1 MTFSVTFSEDR
12 SFTRT
17 NIIRDPAFTYRNL
30 YGYYTWQQ
38 IEDATGYWDFGTA
51 VYGDCSWRSVPSTST
66 AGPLFVQTQV
76 PFRYYPV
83 SASTKYV
90 FSVWVRADDDCTVQL
105 YVDFWD
111 GVTSSASWI
120 DEAWVD
126 TAVTGEEWTRLSFA
140 FQTPAGTAG
149 IGLYAAKLAT
159 ATAVGLNTDG
169 LLLEEITWTGDLADY
184 EPDPF
189 FDGDILPSYPPANA
203 TVSVAWDGTPGDS
216 TSTLTYSSSEF
227 TADLLSVD
235 ISQGRRSFQDFAT
248 PGTCELEILN
258 PTTIPELDVLVQVFH
273 GTTRIYVGSVRDT
286 EVIYSMVEGTDVLRV
301 SAESLMARAGRA
313 ELSRI
318 ARTSEDVE
326 YMFLLACRAV
336 DLAGWY
342 ELHWNNY
349 VALNISYDAY
359 QGTLLNYLQRI
370 QTTVVGTML
379 DDKDYIILLQG
390 DLPFYAQQGGGFT
403 DVLPVTDEVVFSGIR
418 FGSKA
423 EEYVTKVRIEPN
435 KDGLTPAERG
445 DGYRSLVLESYSED
459 DAATE
464 QLANT
469 YLAAFTSVTPA
480 PREVT
485 IDVAAQSNTSWLD
498 IIDLSQT
505 GGRWPGGAWHQRQ
518 TVTFRGTT
526 YPVVLQGYTL
536 SATPDS
542 ARITF
547 FMEPTTAYPYLRLDD
562 TAVGVLNTNVLAP

>member
-30 YGYYTWQQ
+30 YGYFTWQQ
-38 IEDATGYWDFGTA
+38 IDDPTGYWDYSKA
-51 VYGDCSWRSVPSTST
+51 VYGDCSWRSVPLT
-66 AGPLFVQTQV
+66 AITGASYVQTQV
-76 PFRYYPV
+76 PYRMYPV

-90 FSVWVRADDDCTVQL
+90 FAIWVQADDACDVEFL
-105 YVDFWD
+105 IEFYD

-120 DEAWVD
+120 SDLTVTETIAGGQWV
-126 TAVTGEEWTRLSFA
+126 RLSTA
-140 FQTPAGTAG
+140 FQTPTGTAG
-149 IGLYAAKLAT
+149 ILPYVYKNPT
-159 ATAVGLNTDG
+159 ATAIGLNTDG
-169 LLLEEITWTGDLADY
+169 LLLEEITWSGDLDDY

-189 FDGDILPSYPPANA
+189 FDGDILPAYPPANA
-203 TVSVAWDGTPGDS
+203 TVSVAWDGTPGNS
-216 TSTLTYSSSEF
+216 TSTLSYSSSEF
-227 TADLLSVD
+227 TEALLSVD

-286 EVIYSMVEGTDVLRV
+286 EVIYSMVDGTDVLRV

-326 YMFLLACRAV
+326 LMYLLACSAV
-336 DLAGWY
+336 NLAGWY
-342 ELHWNNY
+342 ELNWNNY

-379 DDKDYIILLQG
+379 DDKDFIILLQG

-445 DGYRSLVLESYSED
+445 DGYRSLVLESFSED

-464 QLANT
+464 ELANT

-505 GGRWPGGAWHQRQ
+505 GGRWPGGVWHQRQ

-526 YPVVLQGYTL
+526 YLVVLQGYTL

-562 TAVGVLNTNVLAP
+562 NAVGVLNTNVLAP